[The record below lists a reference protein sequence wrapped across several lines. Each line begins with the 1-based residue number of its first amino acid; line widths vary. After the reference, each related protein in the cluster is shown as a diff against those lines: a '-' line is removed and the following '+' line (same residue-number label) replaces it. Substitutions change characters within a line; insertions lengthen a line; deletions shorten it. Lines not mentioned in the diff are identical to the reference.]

1 MQLNYSNYGILMRN
15 QVQKLCKKNNKSAS
29 RKPRHEIQGL
39 QMDGMGHREDAFYR
53 GACGG
58 KNWGNR
64 ASRCLTIPYF

>member
-39 QMDGMGHREDAFYR
+39 VGRWMEWGTGDAFYR
-53 GACGG
+53 GLEKMGG
-58 KNWGNR
+58 KGVLEPVD
-64 ASRCLTIPYF
+64 A

>member
-39 QMDGMGHREDAFYR
+39 VGGDGWNGVLGMHFTGDW
-53 GACGG
+53 
-58 KNWGNR
+58 KKWGVKE
-64 ASRCLTIPYF
+64 